1 MQITASQVIAGYPAI
16 KARDFLRKHL
26 LTGLS
31 AERIQSSLSVSPQ
44 DARGF
49 LSKLLDTGLIKESRM
64 HDGHSFFDL
73 TDYGVRLAYA
83 SASKPIYR
91 ETADRLLSDFMERV
105 HTVNATAEYLFW
117 VSEAILFGSMLSDVE
132 QLSDVDVA
140 VTLESKAKDFTE
152 FCEWSWERRRAAEVK
167 GRSFPTIVDQA
178 YWPKLEVCLQLK
190 AKSNA
195 LKLSEL
201 SHVERLPNLA
211 YRVLLGDPERIAARM
226 PTGRVVPNVATGRLT
241 GGVSKSKIVA

>member
-1 MQITASQVIAGYPAI
+1 MQITADQSIAGYPAI
-16 KARDFLRKHL
+16 VVRNFLRKYVIA
-26 LTGLS
+26 GLIPKC
-31 AERIQSSLSVSPQ
+31 AQSSLLLSPQ
-44 DARGF
+44 DASAF
-49 LSKLLDTGLIKESRM
+49 LNKLVDLGLLRES
-64 HDGHSFFDL
+64 GKWNGSPFFDL
-73 TDYGVRLAYA
+73 TDSGVRLAYA
-83 SASKPIYR
+83 SAAKPIHR
-91 ETADRLLSDFMERV
+91 ETADRLLSEFMERV
-105 HTVNATAEYLFW
+105 HAVNATAEYLFW

-132 QLSDVDVA
+132 RLGDVDVA

-167 GRSFPTIVDQA
+167 GRSFPTIVEQA
-178 YWPKLEVCLQLK
+178 NWAKQEVCLQLK
-190 AKSNA
+190 ARSNG